1 MLVSQNDTKPWSE
14 VCISEKYSQQYV
26 SVEMKLVCF
35 PQTTPLEFYP
45 DDGKVGRWMPSTLH
59 YSSQIVSKR
68 LQDLPPKWGT
78 VVCGE
83 TPVCKN
89 RSGRPLSSPSA
100 AKAVAAEIKTP
111 ADDQFEKY

>member
-1 MLVSQNDTKPWSE
+1 
-14 VCISEKYSQQYV
+14 
-26 SVEMKLVCF
+26 MKLVCF
-35 PQTTPLEFYP
+35 PQTIPLEFYP